1 MAIGMSVPGMS
12 AAGTTLG
19 LGGYGG
25 DALNQQLKDESD
37 EDRKKRLALAAQNKA
52 MGPAGLSLGLGY

>member
-1 MAIGMSVPGMS
+1 MS